1 MKDCYPLQLHHVIV
15 MDNSPSFVSND
26 FSPQVPELPVRPK
39 QIPEKINCNFRCN
52 IRYWENINPFW
63 VILI

>member
-26 FSPQVPELPVRPK
+26 FSPQVPELPLSPK
-39 QIPEKINCNFRCN
+39 QIPETINCNFRCN
-52 IRYWENINPFW
+52 IRY
-63 VILI
+63 